1 MTCCGV
7 NGRDPNPRPMQR
19 GKDGRDAYEVWVSK
33 QPDGADTSWCA
44 YMQAIR
50 GDNAYE
56 VWVSQ
61 QPEGADTGW
70 QAYMNAIRGCSAY
83 QIWVDYQPEGADTS
97 IDAYLESMK
106 GKKGEKGDPGA
117 PGLPGE
123 DGAPGEDGQPGT
135 DGKSAYE
142 IWKEQQPSGTDTS
155 LDAYI
160 KFMKGA
166 GLKRAAVSGNIAFN
180 YFDNPANAN
189 AAGMFGTSVYVKTT
203 TTLYRAPAG
212 VTDVVLQAELEEL
225 PCLEDGTLVPYNV
238 TTKLVTGSLDAEPQ
252 AEMLFTFPTPATHTI
267 NPRTKE
273 ITKLTRPHGAPSGVA
288 SVYPEADEGQ
298 PNHDFNYVLTYYFAG

>member
-1 MTCCGV
+1 MSCCGV

-106 GKKGEKGDPGA
+106 G
-117 PGLPGE
+117 
-123 DGAPGEDGQPGT
+123 
-135 DGKSAYE
+135 
-142 IWKEQQPSGTDTS
+142 
-155 LDAYI
+155 
-160 KFMKGA
+160 A

-212 VTDVVLQAELEEL
+212 ATGVVLQAELDEL
-225 PCLEDGTLVPYNV
+225 PCLGDGTLVPYNV

-273 ITKLTRPHGAPSGVA
+273 ITKLTRPRGAPSGVS

-298 PNHDFNYVLTYYFAG
+298 ANHDFNYVLTYYFAG